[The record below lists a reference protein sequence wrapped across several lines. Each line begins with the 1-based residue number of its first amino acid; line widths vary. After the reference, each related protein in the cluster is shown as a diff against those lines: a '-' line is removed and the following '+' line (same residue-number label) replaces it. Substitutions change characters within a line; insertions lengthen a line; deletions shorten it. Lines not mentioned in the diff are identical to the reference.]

1 MAELNPDHINHAF
14 PEETRPMMYKMM
26 KWWGGKPHN
35 IFARYIEHYS
45 KRNEIVLDP
54 FSGRGVS
61 VIEAVISGR
70 KGVGIDLN
78 PMAIFMLNRIAEKL
92 DMKMFNVEWM
102 KIKKDFKEFEEQS
115 GLCQTECK
123 KCGNKKARVINV
135 QYINT
140 PFQVVYVCK
149 CTMKG
154 NKMSYIIKEI
164 DKCDLKIIEDSYKI
178 QIQYWYPKDKF
189 PGNEAFD
196 IARKEYGETYAD
208 FFTKRNLY
216 LLSYIFDR
224 INNVKDEALKN
235 VFKFAFVSMLHL
247 ATMFPAARKAA
258 ANRFGAGSWG
268 RPAFLKLKQRLEMN
282 PFVLYER
289 AIEGRQGIV
298 SGKTSSKKRIKDSI
312 RWAKSFDDLSKGKNF
327 LVKNKNVLELTDFIP
342 KNSIDYVITDP
353 PYGGLIDYFDLSSLW
368 TVWLKGKNNDTEFEM
383 PFNNEITIDPNRNMD
398 INYYDIILR
407 KAFSQIFDVLKEGRY
422 MTVTFHNKE
431 PRIFNSLHRACVNAG
446 FIPEKVLYQANKRA
460 GETGVSTPWG
470 TSISDFY
477 IRFRKPK
484 NSEQNLEQF
493 MQPDESKFERIVV
506 ASAKE
511 VLSARAEA
519 TEIAAIIPDLYKT
532 MVKLGLSL
540 SFESDDQIEKILRKN
555 SEIFE
560 RVGNTN
566 LWWFTKQF
574 LVKSKLNLIPLSE
587 RVGTAVLST
596 LRAKYKVTFDEIL
609 QTIFETFP
617 DSLTPDSDSV
627 KAILEEYAEKAP
639 GGYWKLKPLETK
651 EEEVKMHTQM
661 EINLAKVG
669 KNAGYTIWCADRTF
683 HPDLKALCIRNLD
696 LDVQNLERIKKI
708 DILWIKGKKIKYA
721 FEVENSTSMTS
732 ALERCSNL
740 PCADTKKVIV
750 LPKTREKFFV
760 RKMSEPLFSNT
771 WNDDNWSKIWYYSLE
786 SFNAK
791 DIEEIME

>member
-35 IFARYIEHYS
+35 IFAGYIERYS

-102 KIKKDFKEFEEQS
+102 KIKKDFKEFEDQS
-115 GLCQTECK
+115 GLYQTECK
-123 KCGNKKARVINV
+123 KCGNKKARVVNV
-135 QYINT
+135 QYIST

-154 NKMSYIIKEI
+154 KRMPYIIKEI
-164 DKCDLKIIEDSYKI
+164 DKYDLKIIEDSYKI

-224 INNVKDEALKN
+224 INNVKDNALKN
-235 VFKFAFVSMLHL
+235 IFKFAFVSMLHL
-247 ATMFPAARKAA
+247 STMFPAARKAA

-289 AIEGRQGIV
+289 AIEGRQGII

-383 PFNNEITIDPNRNMD
+383 PFKNEITIDPNRKMD
-398 INYYDIILR
+398 INYYDLILG
-407 KAFSQIFDVLKEGRY
+407 KAFSQIFEVLKVGRY

-574 LVKSKLNLIPLSE
+574 LVKTKMNLIPLSE
-587 RVGTAVLST
+587 RVGTAVLNT
-596 LRAKYKVTFDEIL
+596 LRAKYRVTFDEIL

-627 KAILEEYAEKAP
+627 KSILEEYAEKAA
-639 GGYWKLKPLETK
+639 GGYWKLKPLET
-651 EEEVKMHTQM
+651 EDEEVKMHTQM

-669 KNAGYTIWCADRTF
+669 KNSGYTIWCADRTF
-683 HPDLKALCIRNLD
+683 HSDLKALCIRNLD

-740 PCADTKKVIV
+740 PDVDTKKVIV
-750 LPKTREKFFV
+750 LPKTREKFFE